1 VSLLVYPTLSP
12 ISASVPLRLLL
23 GLENQNVLVSVSRT
37 TLVVAEKSLFAATV
51 GNTFGLCTYTL
62 ENSEREDPRYGAQS
76 ESRDWIQQVR
86 RRRRRMNPR
95 MDPTTAP
102 ITVPF
107 VGVVGEDA
115 VGVEVAGLF
124 PRAKMVV

>member
-1 VSLLVYPTLSP
+1 
-12 ISASVPLRLLL
+12 
-23 GLENQNVLVSVSRT
+23 
-37 TLVVAEKSLFAATV
+37 
-51 GNTFGLCTYTL
+51 
-62 ENSEREDPRYGAQS
+62 
-76 ESRDWIQQVR
+76 
-86 RRRRRMNPR
+86 MNPR